1 MFKEVMFLSAEKMAM
16 LKPSVDAVVVSILD
30 NSEEHNRPKLEGFRD
45 VIRLQ
50 FEDTY
55 EECKL
60 AKAGSW
66 PDEPTDEEHARFA
79 QGRGERVPTLSDA
92 QAIVA
97 FLDKHHQ
104 TFDQLTL
111 VAHCQGGISR
121 SAAVASWAA
130 VRYWAPLVD
139 CMMTTDWANK
149 RLIRLLDKAA
159 CRK

>member
-1 MFKEVMFLSAEKMAM
+1 MFKEVMFLSAEKMRM
-16 LKPSVDAVVVSILD
+16 LKPSMDSVVVSILD
-30 NSEEHNRPKLEGFRD
+30 KSEEHNRPKLEGFRD
-45 VIRLQ
+45 VIRLH

-60 AKAGSW
+60 AEAGSW

-92 QAIVA
+92 QVIVA

-121 SAAVASWAA
+121 SAAVAAWASA
-130 VRYWAPLVD
+130 RYWAPLVD

-159 CRK
+159 GRK